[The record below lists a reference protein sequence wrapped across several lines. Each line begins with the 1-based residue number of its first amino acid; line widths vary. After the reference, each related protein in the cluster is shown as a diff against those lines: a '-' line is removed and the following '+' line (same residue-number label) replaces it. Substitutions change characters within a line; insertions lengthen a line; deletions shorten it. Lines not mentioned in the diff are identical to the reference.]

1 MKKTKTKIE
10 KQLRKKTNPVLVNT
24 IIAAKKNPK
33 WTKIAGILSG
43 PGRIKTCINLSEID
57 KKTKKGE
64 KIVIPGKVLSQG
76 DVSKKIKI
84 SAFKFSKRAEEKLKK
99 AGCETNTILNEIK
112 SNPDAKDIKVIR

>member
-1 MKKTKTKIE
+1 MEKSKTKIE
-10 KQLRKKTNPVLVNT
+10 SQLRKKTNPILVNT

-33 WTKIAGILSG
+33 WLKVAGMLSG

-57 KKTKKGE
+57 EKTKDGE

-76 DVSKKIKI
+76 EVKKKIKI

-99 AGCETNTILNEIK
+99 AGCETNTLLKEIK
-112 SNPDAKDIKVIR
+112 SNPEAKDVKVIR